1 MPPDVAGRIPCLFD
15 DFKKKQI
22 AGAKRMRIVGE
33 RIYHRVYKH
42 LVTEPEAILNKH
54 DTEHCISI
62 SYDVKR
68 VN

>member
-1 MPPDVAGRIPCLFD
+1 
-15 DFKKKQI
+15 
-22 AGAKRMRIVGE
+22 MRIVGE

-42 LVTEPEAILNKH
+42 LVTEPEAILNQH

-68 VN
+68 EN